1 MKENTLFYLL
11 LALSVLTLAAS
22 IATLNP
28 FLVAATA
35 LLLVS
40 AASVFKLW
48 YIIDSLIFKH
58 TNLIEVFNGYEL
70 SGDRNCAIMR
80 KGGTISATTAA
91 VFTVGNDAAPE
102 SAQIENIIAN
112 FSHPFKFVMQVER
125 LNTDKVVDDLRTKRS
140 EKEIALSRIEQKQ
153 QNLPRINQIKREIEQ
168 LEHDISAISSGN
180 APLRLAYYAV
190 ACAVSDTSYD
200 AEEQA
205 KSRIRE
211 LSSQFDGILKS
222 KSRVLKGPDLLDL
235 LKLDSM
241 SW

>member
-11 LALSVLTLAAS
+11 LALSALTLVAS

-35 LLLVS
+35 LLLLS
-40 AASVFKLW
+40 AVSVFKLW

-70 SGDRNCAIMR
+70 SGDRSCAILR
-80 KGGTISATTAA
+80 KGGMISATTAA
-91 VFTVGNDAAPE
+91 AFTVGKGAAPDG
-102 SAQIENIIAN
+102 AQMENLIAN
-112 FSHPFKFVMQVER
+112 FSHPFKFIMQVER
-125 LNTDKVVDDLRTKRS
+125 LNTDKVSDDLRTKRS
-140 EKEIALSRIEQKQ
+140 RKEIELSRIDQKQ

-168 LEHDISAISSGN
+168 LEHDISVISSGN

-190 ACAVSDTSYD
+190 TCAVSDTSYD

-211 LSSQFDGILKS
+211 LSSQFDGLLKS
-222 KSRVLKGPDLLDL
+222 KSMVLKGPDLLDL